1 MGTQIRGHDN
11 NGILEVYHSALAIG
25 KTSIIQNLQQ
35 DIKHISMSL
44 FDFIQQNN
52 TIWMTTNSLCQLTTL
67 VIAYI
72 AWRRTNQTGY
82 RVFLH
87 VFTHINT
94 NHAAFIIKESL
105 CQSLGQLG
113 FTNTSRAKEDKG
125 TNWPF
130 WSLDTC
136 SSSQN
141 CLADHLN
148 SLILTNYP
156 LMEHILQMKQL
167 LPFTGKHLGNWNA
180 SPTAYYL
187 GNILL
192 TNFLLQKLAVS
203 ALGSNGFLLSLQLLL
218 QLWKATIFQFRQL
231 VQIVISF
238 CTFHL
243 TANIVHFLLD
253 ATNSQNCLLLRIPLS
268 LQFLLLSLQVFLF
281 LANAS

>member
-1 MGTQIRGHDN
+1 M
-11 NGILEVYHSALAIG
+11 
-25 KTSIIQNLQQ
+25 
-35 DIKHISMSL
+35 
-44 FDFIQQNN
+44 
-52 TIWMTTNSLCQLTTL
+52 
-67 VIAYI
+67 
-72 AWRRTNQTGY
+72 
-82 RVFLH
+82 FLH
-87 VFTHINT
+87 VLTHINT

-105 CQSLGQLG
+105 CQSLGQLS

-141 CLADHLN
+141 SLADYLN

-167 LPFTGKHLGNWNA
+167 LPFTGKHLGNRNA

-192 TNFLLQKLAVS
+192 TNFFLQKLAVS
-203 ALGSNGFLLSLQLLL
+203 ALGSNRFLLSLQLLL
-218 QLWKATIFQFRQL
+218 QLWKTTIFQFRQL

-268 LQFLLLSLQVFLF
+268 LQFLLLSLQAFLF
-281 LANAS
+281 LANASQLFLTGCISFLLESLLLNFQLKNLTAHLI